1 MHKFILKRVLMLI
14 PVLLGVTLLVY
25 FILSLTPGDP
35 ARMILGE
42 GATQQAVDELR
53 EEMGLNDPVIV
64 QYARYLGGLVRFDFG
79 VSWKTGLSVSQQI
92 LEKFPNT
99 MLLSLASILFALII
113 GIPVGILS
121 ARKQYSIADNVS
133 MLACLVGISMPSFWL
148 GLLLVILFSLQL
160 DWLPSSGMGYGASVA
175 VSLIL
180 PAITLGAASAA
191 MIARMTR
198 SSMLEV
204 IRQDY
209 VYTARAKGMNER
221 VVTFR
226 HMLRNALIPIVT
238 VVGLQFGTMLG
249 GAVLV
254 ETVFSWPG
262 IGRYMID
269 AIKMRDTPAI
279 LGSVIFLAI
288 IFTLVNL
295 LIDILYAFID
305 PRIKAQYKNAKSI
318 RRRSHG

>member
-1 MHKFILKRVLMLI
+1 MYQFIVKRLLMLI
-14 PVLLGVTLLVY
+14 PVLLGVTFIVY
-25 FILSLTPGDP
+25 FILSFTPGDP
-35 ARMILGE
+35 ARLVLGE
-42 GATQQAVDELR
+42 MASEESVQALR

-64 QYARYLGGLVRFDFG
+64 QYARYIKDVLHFDFG
-79 VSWKTGLSVSQQI
+79 ESWKTGLSVSGQI

-99 MLLSLASILFALII
+99 IILAITSIFTALLI

-121 ARKQYSIADNVS
+121 ARKQYSLMDNAS
-133 MLACLVGISMPSFWL
+133 MLACLIGISMPSFWL
-148 GLLLVILFSLQL
+148 GLLLVMVFSLKL
-160 DWLPSSGMGYGASVA
+160 DWFPSSGMGQGMDLIS
-175 VSLIL
+175 SLIL
-180 PAITLGAASAA
+180 PAVTLGLSSAA

-209 VYTARAKGMNER
+209 VSTARAKGMNEV
-221 VVTFR
+221 VVTTQ

-238 VVGLQFGTMLG
+238 IVGLQFGTMLG

-262 IGRYMID
+262 LGRYMID

-279 LGSVIFLAI
+279 LGSVIFLAVV
-288 IFTLVNL
+288 FSAVNL
-295 LIDILYAFID
+295 LIDILYAYID
-305 PRIKAQYKNAKSI
+305 PRIKAQYKSI
-318 RRRSHG
+318 KRRSVHEK